1 VDRQT
6 FFEHLRQSRLLPEER
21 VAEAAAR
28 FGDDVP
34 AQDVAGRMVEEGLLT
49 RFQAQQLWAGKTRLV
64 LGQYHIL
71 DRLGEGGFGQVYKAL
86 HTLMD
91 RLVALKVISPE
102 LVENSRARD
111 WFRREVL
118 ATTQF
123 HHPNIVM
130 AYDANEVDDVLFL
143 VMEYVDGTSLDAL
156 VEAQGPLPVVLACEM
171 MRQAALA
178 LGHAHEKGMVHRDI
192 KPANLLLAGLTAEAP
207 PRGVPVLVKVVD
219 FGLARLHQ
227 TSKEGTLMLQN
238 DKAFVG
244 TPDFVSPEQARNMH
258 AVDIRSDLYSLG
270 CTFYYALTARRPFHG
285 TTLLEVLVRHL
296 EDHPEPLETCRPD
309 VPEPV
314 RAIVQRLLA
323 KDPAARFQ
331 TPAELVAE
339 LAPWSLAETPRIE
352 VPVAV
357 PVPVADAG
365 SEDCRTPRLSPTPPA
380 AATALLPQLAF
391 WNGPA
396 LSRAVSLE
404 TDSSPDRTP
413 PAGPAVEPPAPRSG
427 VTRVIAREEAGHE
440 HLAPPPAAEPAPFRA
455 GDDLRRCW
463 RQWVGVVEALAR
475 GGRVEVSTE
484 GYRALRGRLLEHCR
498 PPAADGATRPPLLER
513 LESVVEPWLTPQALA
528 GTDRQTLASLLRHCA
543 ELDRE
548 LCGRVRRSRWPLIGV
563 AAALALAAAAGWY
576 AIQQHGWPAPVEPAV
591 DWVSDLIEA
600 RPVLF
605 LAATAPAV
613 LLAVLFGL
621 SRLLRT

>member
-6 FFEHLRQSRLLPEER
+6 FFEHVRQSRLLPEER
-21 VAEAAAR
+21 VAELAAR

-34 AQDVAGRMVEEGLLT
+34 AQDVAGTLVEEGLLT

-71 DRLGEGGFGQVYKAL
+71 DKLGEGGFGQVYKAL

-91 RLVALKVISPE
+91 RQVAIKVISPE
-102 LVENSRARD
+102 LVEDSRARD

-118 ATTQF
+118 AATQF

-156 VEAQGPLPVVLACEM
+156 VKAQGPLSVVLTCEM

-178 LGHAHEKGMVHRDI
+178 LVHAHEKGMVHRDI
-192 KPANLLLAGLTAEAP
+192 KPANLLIAGVTASVVP
-207 PRGVPVLVKVVD
+207 GVAPVLVKVVD

-227 TSKEGTLMLQN
+227 TAKAGTLMLQN

-244 TPDFVSPEQARNMH
+244 TPDYVSPEQARNMH

-270 CTFYYALTARRPFHG
+270 CMFYYALTARRPFNG

-296 EDHPEPLETCRPD
+296 EEDPQPLETCRPD
-309 VPEPV
+309 VPAPV
-314 RAIVQRLLA
+314 RAIVQRLMA

-339 LAPWSLAETPRIE
+339 LAPWSLADPPRAE
-352 VPVAV
+352 VPVPLQV
-357 PVPVADAG
+357 PAAAPAP
-365 SEDCRTPRLSPTPPA
+365 ECHTRRLAPMPPA

-404 TDSSPDRTP
+404 TDSSPERTP
-413 PAGPAVEPPAPRSG
+413 PAGQDVEPPAPPPG
-427 VTRVIAREEAGHE
+427 ATRVIPRPGGGEADSAPAAAA
-440 HLAPPPAAEPAPFRA
+440 APPPFRA
-455 GDDLRRCW
+455 GDDLRHCW
-463 RQWVGVVEALAR
+463 RQWLGVVAAFAR
-475 GGRVEVSTE
+475 GGRVEVSPE
-484 GYRALRGRLLEHCR
+484 AYRALRGRLLEHSR
-498 PPAADGATRPPLLER
+498 PPAADGAARPPLLER
-513 LESVVEPWLTPQALA
+513 LESVVEPWVTPQALA

-543 ELDRE
+543 ELDSDMGGRE
-548 LCGRVRRSRWPLIGV
+548 RRSRWPLAGV
-563 AAALALAAAAGWY
+563 AAALVLAAGAGWY
-576 AIQQHGWPAPVEPAV
+576 ACQQHRWPAAVEPAI
-591 DWVSDLIEA
+591 DWVSDLVQA

-605 LAATAPAV
+605 LAATVPAV
-613 LLAVLFGL
+613 LLAILCGL
-621 SRLLRT
+621 SRLLRA